1 MAFVAGFFAVIMLD
15 INPDAVVA
23 AVIELPGA
31 RLCYATDAATPER
44 GSYRYA
50 DQ

>member
-23 AVIELPGA
+23 AVIELTRSAPM
-31 RLCYATDAATPER
+31 LCD
-44 GSYRYA
+44 
-50 DQ
+50 